1 MNKVLASL
9 VSGTALTATLVVL
22 QPPAPAE
29 AKGISLAGSPAR
41 LTLKINKTYQARPLW
56 CAPAGASISL
66 AKLGVNVGQK
76 TLAKKMKTKS
86 PYGTYDYD
94 AVRVLNSY
102 ASKKGYRFSLVYDVN
117 KPGRLAKRVVHDVGV
132 LRRAVPLQVYMKR
145 LPWYKGLIDGNPGH
159 LIVAYGYDKKA
170 KTVTIWD
177 PYNYYFNG
185 GTHVMPLN
193 KLAKATQSTDG
204 AAGMFYLTK
213 D

>member
-1 MNKVLASL
+1 VNKVLASL

-22 QPPAPAE
+22 TPPAPAE
-29 AKGISLAGSPAR
+29 AKGIKLTGSPAR
-41 LTLKINKTYQARPLW
+41 ITLKINKVYQARPLW
-56 CAPAGASISL
+56 CAPTGASISL
-66 AKLGVNVGQK
+66 AKLGIKVGQK
-76 TLAKKMKTKS
+76 QLAKKMKTRS

-102 ASKKGYRFSLVYDVN
+102 AQKKGYRFSLVYDVH
-117 KPGRLAKRVVHDVGV
+117 KPGRLAKRVVYDVGV
-132 LRRAVPLQVYMKR
+132 LRKAVPLQVYMKR

-159 LIVAYGYDKKA
+159 LIIAYGYDKRA

-185 GTHVMPLN
+185 GTHVVPLK
-193 KLAKATQSTDG
+193 KLANATQSTRG

-213 D
+213 N

>member
-9 VSGTALTATLVVL
+9 VSGTVLTATLVAL

-29 AKGISLAGSPAR
+29 AKGISLVGSPSR
-41 LTLKINKTYQARPLW
+41 LTLKINKVYQSRPLW
-56 CAPAGASISL
+56 CAPTGASVAL
-66 AKLGVNVGQK
+66 AKLGIKVGQK
-76 TLAKKMKTKS
+76 ALAKKMKTRS

-94 AVRVLNSY
+94 AVQVLNSY
-102 ASKKGYRFSLVYDVN
+102 AAKKGYRFSLVYDVN

-132 LRRAVPLQVYMKR
+132 LRKAVPLQVYMKR
-145 LPWYKGLIDGNPGH
+145 LPWYQGLIDGNPGH

-170 KTVTIWD
+170 KTVTVWD

-185 GTHVMPLN
+185 GMHVIPL
-193 KLAKATQSTDG
+193 KRLAKATQSTDG

-213 D
+213 N